1 MELTKASFVGKLIEF
16 IYPPRCLLC
25 QQPGIDKL
33 DICVDCYAR
42 LPWNTRSC
50 KQCAIPLVDK
60 NEASVLCGRC
70 QKKAPF
76 FDATYSIFRYEAD
89 IVNMV
94 HQFKFHQRLAFGRL
108 LGALILHKIQNLP
121 AKPDC
126 ILPVPLFKSRLR
138 QRGFNQ
144 SIELAK
150 VLSRSLQIPVLTDR
164 VVRTRNTETQ
174 TGLNAKQRR
183 KNIKGA
189 FEIVEP
195 VLVKHVAIVDDVIT
209 TASTVNELA
218 RVLKRGGIE
227 RVDVYSVARA

>member
-1 MELTKASFVGKLIEF
+1 MELATATFISRLIER

-33 DICVDCYAR
+33 DICANCYAQ

-50 KQCAIPLVDK
+50 KQCAIPLADK
-60 NEASVLCGRC
+60 NETEVLCGHC

-76 FDATYSIFRYEAD
+76 FDAAYSVFRYEAD

-94 HQFKFHQRLAFGRL
+94 HQFKFHQKLAFGRL
-108 LGALILHKIQNLP
+108 LGTLISHKIQNLP
-121 AKPDC
+121 VKPDC

-138 QRGFNQ
+138 HRGFNQ
-144 SIELAK
+144 SIELAN
-150 VLSRSLQIPVLTDR
+150 VLSRALQIPVLTNH

-189 FEIVEP
+189 FEMVKP

-218 RVLKRGGIE
+218 RILKRGGTE